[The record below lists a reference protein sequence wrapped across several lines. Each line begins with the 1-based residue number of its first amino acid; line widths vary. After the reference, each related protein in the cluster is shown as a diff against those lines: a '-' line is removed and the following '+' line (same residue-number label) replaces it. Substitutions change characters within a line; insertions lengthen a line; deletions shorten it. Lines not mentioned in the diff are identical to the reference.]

1 MPLGAQAVYK
11 YIAGQWSPVGY
22 AQLALAAT
30 KFAAVAAATTTTTTT
45 IFAKLVGLTI
55 ELPKP

>member
-30 KFAAVAAATTTTTTT
+30 KFAAVAAAATTTTT

>member
-30 KFAAVAAATTTTTTT
+30 KFAAVATTTTTTT